1 MIQLTHYEIILL
13 EQLDK
18 QIDEAENAEL
28 RYQLLSL
35 KLDLVKHLNQQEINL
50 RTLETEE
57 RKLEGSYR
65 PRYYRYRP
73 TNASESPILNF

>member
-1 MIQLTHYEIILL
+1 MSQLTRYEVSLL
-13 EQLDK
+13 EQLDQ

-28 RYQLLSL
+28 RYQFLSL

-50 RTLETEE
+50 RSFDIEE

-65 PRYYRYRP
+65 PRYHRYRP
-73 TNASESPILNF
+73 ANTSEPPILNF